1 MLVFQAGP
9 DRGGNDLARLRDD
22 VAEADR
28 LVFLASGQVGVVA
41 AGEGTQG
48 FPRLDRDVAVGLRC
62 QVPHH
67 FTRIDCAFDL
77 RRPLAAALVAS
88 AVVWLDE
95 DLDFIPGIPLHSLA
109 PIADLNRTS

>member
-22 VAEADR
+22 LAEADR
-28 LVFLASGQVGVVA
+28 LVFLAPGQVGVVA

-62 QVPHH
+62 PVPHH
-67 FTRIDCAFDL
+67 FTRIACAFDL
-77 RRPLAAALVAS
+77 RTPLAEALVAY
-88 AVVWLDE
+88 AVVELAE
-95 DLDFIPGIPLHSLA
+95 ELAFIPGIPAHDRKRAGLGKSV
-109 PIADLNRTS
+109 